1 MEVWVES
8 QRVVSTSEDGKTI
21 TVVVEVKRAP
31 AG

>member
-1 MEVWVES
+1 VES